1 MSLVVL
7 AARVARRTLD
17 VLLVLLIGL
26 VLVALVI
33 ARLVPVLTGGQAF
46 VVGGG
51 SMEPSIPLGSAI
63 VAVPVD
69 PADLAVDDVVSLR
82 VGPERAVFTHRITRL
97 VTRDDGL
104 WLATWGDGNE
114 DPDPS
119 LVPASA
125 VIGRVD
131 HFVPY
136 AGFLIA
142 LLGSLSGRRA
152 SCWGWAAACW
162 PAPGCWRRS
171 RTISAPAAG
180 RRPSCPGPPP
190 RCAARGRS
198 SP

>member
-33 ARLVPVLTGGQAF
+33 ARLVPVITGGQAF

-51 SMEPSIPLGSAI
+51 SMEPSIPLGSAV
-63 VAVPVD
+63 VAIPVD
-69 PADLAVDDVVSLR
+69 AADLAVDDVVSLR
-82 VGPERAVFTHRITRL
+82 VGPQRVVFTHRITRL
-97 VTRDDGL
+97 VPRDDGL

-131 HFVPY
+131 HFVPW
-136 AGFLIA
+136 AGYLIA
-142 LLGSLSGRRA
+142 LLGSLSGVGFVLGLGGCMLAGAWWLEALEDDLRARRRA
-152 SCWGWAAACW
+152 TTLV
-162 PAPGCWRRS
+162 PGS
-171 RTISAPAAG
+171 VT
-180 RRPSCPGPPP
+180 
-190 RCAARGRS
+190 
-198 SP
+198 